1 MRLAEV
7 APDVTAVFVANDSS
21 AIGALE
27 AAFACGWRVP
37 EELSIVGA
45 GGIAH
50 IDMLRV
56 PLTTVSWSRRE
67 MGISAARL
75 MIEQIELSPGGPF
88 SRVIVP
94 PDPDRARLVGSSP
107 DRRPVA
113 GSQRLRDVI

>member
-37 EELSIVGA
+37 EDFSIVGA

-75 MIEQIELSPGGPF
+75 MIEQIELPPGRPF

-94 PDPDRARLVGSSP
+94 PTLIARDSSGP
-107 DRRPVA
+107 PRTGGQLLA
-113 GSQRLRDVI
+113 TSASAT